1 MGNASG
7 EAWGVNFVNGMRST
21 DLLGSSGF
29 NPRAVCAPSRRMT
42 FIDSP
47 ASLL

>member
-1 MGNASG
+1 MLR

-29 NPRAVCAPSRRMT
+29 NRALWCAPSGE
-42 FIDSP
+42 
-47 ASLL
+47 